1 GLSEFESES
10 LAPKAKRMD
19 QATLQAQAYTVKQ
32 HTVFKN
38 SYGLQKT
45 HFQQN
50 RTRQQKKE
58 FSSTPLPLFQ
68 HPVSF
73 TSNKNLLPSPYLS

>member
-1 GLSEFESES
+1 MFILAFMNNNHMGLSEFESES

-45 HFQQN
+45 HF
-50 RTRQQKKE
+50 
-58 FSSTPLPLFQ
+58 
-68 HPVSF
+68 
-73 TSNKNLLPSPYLS
+73 